1 MTYIAAFLYVAAML
15 LANLLVSKFG
25 PAISPVLAFFLIGFD
40 LSMRDWLHV
49 RLPAFQ
55 MIGLISIAGSL
66 TYILNPAAGMIA
78 VASAV
83 AFTSAAL
90 VDWASF
96 AKLRGTWLFRA
107 NGSNMAGAAV
117 DSLLFP
123 TIAFGALMPQIVALQ
138 FVAKVA
144 GGFIWSIALNRLR
157 PCATT
162 TALR

>member
-1 MTYIAAFLYVAAML
+1 MNVCLAAVLYVAAML

-49 RLPAFQ
+49 RLRAWQ
-55 MIGLISIAGSL
+55 MIGLIGVAGAM
-66 TYILNPAAGMIA
+66 TYALNPAAGMIA

-90 VDWASF
+90 VDWATFSR
-96 AKLRGTWLFRA
+96 LRGSWLYRA
-107 NGSNMAGAAV
+107 NGSNVAGAAV

-123 TIAFGALMPQIVALQ
+123 TIAFGALMPHIVAMQ

-144 GGFIWSIALNRLR
+144 GGAMWAWLLSRRA
-157 PCATT
+157 A
-162 TALR
+162 